1 MPVFSQSP
9 PNAKKG
15 ARLLLPLAL
24 PLAATIAWF
33 AVCALEIVPAYLFP
47 GPGQVGE
54 AGYHYIFGN
63 LGDSPYAGRFADDA
77 LTSLGRVFGGF
88 LLAVAAGLPLGVLSG
103 RIAVAQELMGTFIN
117 ALRAVPGICWLPLAL
132 VWFGIGTKT
141 TIFLVALAAFF
152 PIYINSA
159 AGARQVNPLLLQ
171 AGAMMGVN
179 RLRAVFDILLPA
191 AMGHIVA
198 GLRLGLGIAWAYLV
212 LGELTGVQHGLGAV
226 IMDARMLGRIDMIVV
241 GIILIAILGRASD
254 RFLTEAMKALFKS
267 ARRSP

>member
-24 PLAATIAWF
+24 PLIVIIAWF
-33 AVCALEIVPAYLFP
+33 AVCTLNLAPEYLFP
-47 GPGQVGE
+47 GPAQVG
-54 AGYHYIFGN
+54 ATGYNYIFGDPVQ
-63 LGDSPYAGRFADDA
+63 GPYSGRFLEDA
-77 LTSLGRVFGGF
+77 ITSLGRVFGGF
-88 LLAVAAGLPLGVLSG
+88 LLAVAVGLPLGVLSG
-103 RIAVAQELMGTFIN
+103 RISIAQELMGTFIN

-179 RLRAVFDILLPA
+179 RLRAVFGILLPA
-191 AMGHIVA
+191 AMGHIVS

-212 LGELTGVQHGLGAV
+212 LGELTGVQRGLGAV

-241 GIILIAILGRASD
+241 GIILIAIMGRASD
-254 RFLTEAMKALFKS
+254 RFLTGGMRSLFKS
-267 ARRSP
+267 ARRAP